1 MNIMNNFRQTGRTTR
16 MLNAAAKLAEDPK
29 NTVIVIFVNQNER
42 SMWSSQPQY
51 SKLNMVTLD
60 QIKDKINPLTLE
72 PISKNSNEEFFI
84 DHAVIEVK
92 FAKHV
97 SYLHNYDQYLRL
109 AELDFKTMMDQ
120 GT

>member
-1 MNIMNNFRQTGRTTR
+1 
-16 MLNAAAKLAEDPK
+16 MLNAAAKIAEDLN
-29 NTVIVIFVNQNER
+29 NTVIVVFVNQNDR
-42 SMWSSQPQY
+42 SVWTSCSQY

-60 QIKDKINPLTLE
+60 QIKDKIDPLTLE
-72 PISKNSNEEFFI
+72 PISKKAIEHFFI

-97 SYLHNYDQYLRL
+97 FYLHEYDQTLRL
-109 AELDFKTMMDQ
+109 VELDTRTMMEQ